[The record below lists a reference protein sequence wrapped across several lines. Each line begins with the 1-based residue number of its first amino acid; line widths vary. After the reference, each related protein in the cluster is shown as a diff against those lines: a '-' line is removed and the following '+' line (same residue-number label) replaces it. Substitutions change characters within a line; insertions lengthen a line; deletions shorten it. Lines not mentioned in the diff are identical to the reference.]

1 MLLTYKHAASSLGVT
16 VRTIKKWVKAQYF
29 PVVRLSARTVR
40 IRQQDLDCFIL
51 ERCKFHQKTH
61 VTTTVP

>member
-1 MLLTYKHAASSLGVT
+1 MLLTYKDAASSLGVT
-16 VRTIKKWVKAQYF
+16 VRTIKNWVKAQYF

-40 IRQQDLDCFIL
+40 IRQQDLDCFIE
-51 ERCKFHQKTH
+51 ERCKYHQKNH

>member
-1 MLLTYKHAASSLGVT
+1 MLLTYKTAASSLGVT
-16 VRTIKKWVKAQYF
+16 VRTVKNWVKAQYF

-51 ERCKFHQKTH
+51 ERRKYHEKNH
-61 VTTTVP
+61 VTTTV